1 MRRLVVAALV
11 MACVGPAGLVRAA
24 DKGDP
29 TGTWKWV
36 VHHGGQDRELSV
48 KLKREGDRL
57 TGSMPG
63 RDGQEIK
70 VEEGT
75 YKNGEVSFAV
85 PGKTRDGKVVMHRY
99 SGKLEGDTI
108 KGKVEIERDGE
119 KRSGD
124 WEAKRSK
131 N

>member
-1 MRRLVVAALV
+1 MRRLLVAALV
-11 MACVGPAGLVRAA
+11 MACAGPAVLARAD

-36 VHHGGQDRELSV
+36 VHRGGQDREATVQL
-48 KLKREGDRL
+48 KLEGDRL
-57 TGSMPG
+57 TGSMRG

-75 YKNGEVSFAV
+75 YKNGEVSFSV
-85 PGKTRDGKVVMHRY
+85 PEKARDGQTVTHRY
-99 SGKLEGDTI
+99 TGKLEGDTI
-108 KGKVEIERDGE
+108 AGTVAIERGGE
-119 KRSGD
+119 KRSGK

>member
-1 MRRLVVAALV
+1 MKRFVAAVLVVACA
-11 MACVGPAGLVRAA
+11 GTAGLARAA

-36 VHHGGQDRELSV
+36 VHHGGQERELTV
-48 KLKREGDRL
+48 KLKLEGERL

-63 RDGQEIK
+63 RDGQETK

-85 PGKTRDGKVVMHRY
+85 PGKTRDGQVVMHRY
-99 SGKLEGDTI
+99 TGKLEGDTI
-108 KGKVEIERDGE
+108 KGKVEIERGGE
-119 KRSGD
+119 KRSGE